1 MSLATV
7 GAATGLARSS
17 VYQYFDSTPALLAAV
32 VEDEFPRATE
42 RLRSAV
48 TEGVDPA
55 EQIDAFVRTALE
67 MATEPTHLSL
77 YALGN
82 AGLPPVCRA
91 RLVELHGA
99 MCAPLHA
106 AIAEMHVPEP
116 ELVSR
121 LVLGLLG
128 AAVQAIRGGAPLMR
142 VQPQAL
148 TLIQAGLAGLT

>member
-1 MSLATV
+1 VDAVSLATV

-67 MATEPTHLSL
+67 MATEPTHRSL

-91 RLVELHGA
+91 RLVELH
-99 MCAPLHA
+99 
-106 AIAEMHVPEP
+106 
-116 ELVSR
+116 
-121 LVLGLLG
+121 G